1 MATLQ
6 QILEATGYGRMRPD
20 QDPRLMQQPV
30 PQQYTVPAPPPT
42 RMINRNAGVGDNNTS
57 RTTLPPSAPTPG
69 AENTVQLLSR
79 LLNDITTP
87 TPSRTI
93 DRNKGVVSDDSTT
106 RKTVPPSNPDPNAE
120 NTTQKLNRWANEF
133 NTPTPSRI
141 IDRNKGVAKDDS
153 FTRKTLPPSSGEDK
167 YDSAER
173 IADYAAGIPGRA
185 ANAPYDIAPPG
196 LNPANAAWWFAKRM
210 FGTPMGGPPG
220 KTSAPPPIG
229 EQTFEGSP
237 APSTPAPPPIGQQLS
252 GGKPDGE
259 SGGSAAT
266 PRGSSAPSSPGQMA
280 PTPSGSPSGNNDLA
294 KFMLQMGLSLMVP
307 RWGGPLAN
315 IGMAA
320 GEGAEAVGRAKKEEQ
335 ETAMGQKKLELEQ
348 ARVDRMG
355 SGRRATESSRS
366 KRVKEKK
373 PLEAFG
379 ENLSP
384 EATLYFQQRL
394 KNLKGE
400 SEVTNPDGTTAT
412 LSEADQYN
420 AILRETKV
428 IDARSRAARGMARSD
443 EIPEDKLRQHVGT
456 PNEIAIMNTV
466 AGDPVQ
472 RAILMQRIENI
483 KRAKAATNA
492 NTPAAAKPK

>member
-1 MATLQ
+1 MAMMAPPTSGLSALNQ
-6 QILEATGYGRMRPD
+6 LADMLRGVQVLP
-20 QDPRLMQQPV
+20 QDPPIGRNEMFGGGGMEVPERKDAPTRQSLIQQKDAAFTERVAPMVSMTPV
-30 PQQYTVPAPPPT
+30 P
-42 RMINRNAGVGDNNTS
+42 GVN
-57 RTTLPPSAPTPG
+57 
-69 AENTVQLLSR
+69 
-79 LLNDITTP
+79 
-87 TPSRTI
+87 
-93 DRNKGVVSDDSTT
+93 
-106 RKTVPPSNPDPNAE
+106 
-120 NTTQKLNRWANEF
+120 
-133 NTPTPSRI
+133 
-141 IDRNKGVAKDDS
+141 
-153 FTRKTLPPSSGEDK
+153 
-167 YDSAER
+167 
-173 IADYAAGIPGRA
+173 
-185 ANAPYDIAPPG
+185 
-196 LNPANAAWWFAKRM
+196 NPAGMAAW
-210 FGTPMGGPPG
+210 FGRNIFGAPMGGPPA
-220 KTSAPPPIG
+220 KASVPPPIG

-237 APSTPAPPPIGQQLS
+237 APSTSAPPPIGQQLS

-348 ARVDRMG
+348 ARIDKMG
-355 SGRRATESSRS
+355 NGRRATESSRS

-456 PNEIAIMNTV
+456 ANEIAIMNTV
-466 AGDPVQ
+466 AADPVQ